1 MEMKTL
7 LLGVGLGALIGL
19 SALTTPAQTKQTT
32 PALPP
37 DVRRGSA
44 TLLREY
50 HWKLRT
56 EVQRKGE
63 TKSVQVAQ
71 VRYDLNGQ
79 MQTTVISKTPEPDL
93 PKFGLRKAIA
103 EKKFKE
109 FKETVQQLGD
119 LARAYGNLSPEQ
131 TQQFMASALI
141 TPEINGGQKLL
152 RAEGHD
158 VFQNRDTM
166 IVWLDAITRKQR
178 RIEIHAAYDGKPVRI
193 DSEFRDLPQ
202 GGPTYLATSQV
213 AYDDGEVVIVTT
225 NFDHER
231 LRAES
236 AAAAAPAAAAPATDN
251 GWPRKF
257 AVGGSS
263 FAVYQPQME
272 RWEGNQWLGRAAFSV
287 ANGSAG
293 QPSYGVLWFEARTEI
308 DKAKRLVSFSDIRV
322 TRVSFPAAPEKTS
335 LLQNALQSHAR
346 QRGEAIALDR
356 LLAEMA
362 ANDAARPAT
371 TYEVK
376 NEAPKVFFSTKP
388 ALLVLIDGAPVF
400 RQVQET
406 ELETVI
412 NTHVLIVRDRRNNF
426 YLHLLNGWL
435 QADDLMSSWRPALQT
450 PKDLAKALDA
460 AIASKQVDLL
470 NGPKEG
476 ISLNDAARANQLP
489 EIYLS
494 TEPAELLQTDGDPQI
509 ASIPNTELVYVTNTE
524 NDIFVHTTTQT
535 HYILLAGRWFSAQSM
550 RGPWTYVAADK
561 LPADFAQIPATHEK
575 ANVLVSVAGTPQ
587 AKEAL
592 IANSIPQTETVARGT
607 TINVSYDGT
616 PQFKPIE
623 NTTLQYAVNT
633 STPVIVV
640 NSTSYYAVYNG
651 VWFVATSAAGPWAVA
666 ATVPTII
673 YSIPVSSPLH
683 YVTYVKIYGSTPEVV
698 YVGYTP
704 GYYGTIVTSSNVVV
718 YGTGWYYP
726 PYVGAYW
733 YGAPYTYGYG
743 VVFNWGVASGWGYA
757 YANSN
762 YYASGTR
769 AAWANAYTGNV
780 GYANAYART
789 TANGTR
795 YAARG
800 FTNTNVYTGTTA
812 KGGGAVAYNPNTGR
826 IAAGQAGA
834 VSNPYTG
841 NGAAGARGVTYNPN
855 TGVIS
860 GGAVGGVRNGSTGAV
875 TTAGSAFAY
884 NPNTNKGVA
893 VTNNNV
899 YADRNG
905 NIYRY
910 NQSTGVQQR
919 TDNGWETVQRSQD
932 RSWVQNQHQARSLGQ
947 ERTQNFSSL
956 RSGARPDIS
965 SAPGPNFANTPG
977 TFGSGARA
985 KFGGG
990 PRGRRR

>member
-1 MEMKTL
+1 MKTL

-19 SALTTPAQTKQTT
+19 SALTTPAQTKQTNT
-32 PALPP
+32 SPAQ
-37 DVRRGSA
+37 A
-44 TLLREY
+44 NAAALRQY
-50 HWKLRT
+50 QWKLRT

-63 TKSVQVAQ
+63 TKSVQVAA
-71 VRYDLNGQ
+71 VRYDANGQ
-79 MQTTVISKTPEPDL
+79 MQTTLISKTPEPDL

-119 LARAYGNLSPEQ
+119 LARAYGSLSPEQ
-131 TQQFMASALI
+131 MQQFMATAAI
-141 TPEINGGQKLL
+141 TPEMNGEQKLV

-158 VFQNRDTM
+158 VFQNGDTM
-166 IVWLDAITRKQR
+166 TVWLDAVTRKQR
-178 RIEIHAAYDGKPVRI
+178 RVEIQASYDRKPVRI
-193 DSEFRDLPQ
+193 VSEFRDLPQ
-202 GGPTYLATSQV
+202 GGPTYQATSQI
-213 AYDDGEVVIVTT
+213 AYDNGEVVIVTT

-231 LRAES
+231 LRAET
-236 AAAAAPAAAAPATDN
+236 AAATPAAAAPAAPVATDN

-272 RWEGNQWLGRAAFSV
+272 QWEGNQWLGRAAFSV
-287 ANGSAG
+287 ANGSAA

-322 TRVSFPAAPEKTS
+322 TRVSFPSAPDKTS
-335 LLQNALQSHAR
+335 LLQSALQSHAR

-362 ANDAARPAT
+362 ANDASRPT
-371 TYEVK
+371 TAYEVK
-376 NEAPKVFFSTKP
+376 NEAPRVFFTTRS
-388 ALLVLIDGAPVF
+388 AILVLIDGSPVF
-400 RQVQET
+400 RQVVGT
-406 ELETVI
+406 DLERVI
-412 NTHVLIVRDRRNNF
+412 NTRVLIVRDRRNRF

-435 QADDLMSSWRPALQT
+435 ETDNLSASWQPAQQT
-450 PKDLAKALDA
+450 PRDLAKALELA
-460 AIASKQVDLL
+460 AASKQVDLL
-470 NGPKEG
+470 NGPTDTAKS
-476 ISLNDAARANQLP
+476 ITLTDAVRTNQLP

-494 TEPAELLQTDGDPQI
+494 TEPAELLQTNGDPQV
-509 ASIPNTELVYVTNTE
+509 AAIPNTGLVYVTNTE
-524 NDIFVHTTTQT
+524 NDIFVHTTTQS

-550 RGPWTYVAADK
+550 RGPWTYVAPDK
-561 LPADFAQIPATHEK
+561 LPADFAHIPATHEK

-592 IANSIPQTETVARGT
+592 IANSIPQTETVSRATT

-640 NSTSYYAVYNG
+640 NSNSYYAVYNG
-651 VWFVATSAAGPWAVA
+651 VWFVATSAAGPWVVA
-666 ATVPTII
+666 AAVPSVI
-673 YSIPVSSPLH
+673 YSIPVASPLH

-704 GYYGTIVTSSNVVV
+704 GYYGTVLTASNVVV

-757 YANSN
+757 YANSY

-780 GYANAYART
+780 GYANAYAGT

-800 FTNTNVYTGTTA
+800 FTNTNVYTGNTVTA
-812 KGGGAVAYNPNTGR
+812 GGAVAYNPNTGR

-834 VSNPYTG
+834 VSNAYNG
-841 NGAAGARGVTYNPN
+841 NAAAGARGVTYNPN

-875 TTAGSAFAY
+875 TTGGSAFAY
-884 NPNTNKGVA
+884 NPNTNNGVA
-893 VTNNNV
+893 VANNNV

-932 RSWVQNQHQARSLGQ
+932 RSWVQNQHQARSVGQ
-947 ERTQNFSSL
+947 ERTQNFNTV
-956 RSGARPDIS
+956 RANSGVSR
-965 SAPGPNFANTPG
+965 PNF
-977 TFGSGARA
+977 SGG
-985 KFGGG
+985 F
-990 PRGRRR
+990 RGRRR

>member
-1 MEMKTL
+1 MKTL

-32 PALPP
+32 A
-37 DVRRGSA
+37 SA
-44 TLLREY
+44 TSPAQANAAALRQY
-50 HWKLRT
+50 QWKLRT
-56 EVQRKGE
+56 EVHRKGE
-63 TKSVQVAQ
+63 TKSVQVAV
-71 VRYDLNGQ
+71 VRYDANGQ
-79 MQTTVISKTPEPDL
+79 MQTTLISKTPEPDL

-103 EKKFKE
+103 EKRFKE

-131 TQQFMASALI
+131 MQQFMASAVI
-141 TPEINGGQKLL
+141 TPEINGGQKLV

-166 IVWLDAITRKQR
+166 IVWLDAGTRKQR
-178 RIEIHAAYDGKPVRI
+178 RVEVQAAYDGKPVRI
-193 DSEFRDLPQ
+193 VSEFRDLPQ
-202 GGPTYLATSQV
+202 GGPTYLATSQI

-236 AAAAAPAAAAPATDN
+236 AAAAPVTDN

-272 RWEGNQWLGRAAFSV
+272 QWEGNQWLGRAAFSV

-322 TRVSFPAAPEKTS
+322 TRVSFPAAPEKAA
-335 LLQNALQSHAR
+335 LLQSALQSHAQ

-362 ANDAARPAT
+362 ANDAARPT
-371 TYEVK
+371 TAYEVK

-388 ALLVLIDGAPVF
+388 AILVLIDGPPVF
-400 RQVQET
+400 RQVEGT
-406 ELETVI
+406 DVERVI
-412 NTHVLIVRDRRNNF
+412 NARVLILKDRRTHNF
-426 YLHLLNGWL
+426 YLRLMDGWL
-435 QADDLMSSWRPALQT
+435 EADDLMASWQPAATT
-450 PKDLAKALDA
+450 PKDLKKALELA
-460 AIASKQVDLL
+460 VASKQVDLL
-470 NGPKEG
+470 NGP
-476 ISLNDAARANQLP
+476 AASTDIP
-489 EIYLS
+489 DIYVS
-494 TEPAELLQTDGDPQI
+494 TEPAELLQTDGDPQV
-509 ASIPNTELVYVTNTE
+509 ASIPNTSLVYVTNTE
-524 NDIFVHTTTQT
+524 NDIFVHTTTQA

-550 RGPWTYVAADK
+550 RGPWTYVAPDK

-592 IANSIPQTETVARGT
+592 IANSIPQTETVSRT
-607 TINVSYDGT
+607 TTMNVSYDGA

-640 NSTSYYAVYNG
+640 NSNSYYAVYNG

-704 GYYGTIVTSSNVVV
+704 GYYGTVVTSSNVVV

-757 YANSN
+757 YANSH

-780 GYANAYART
+780 GYANAYAGT

-800 FTNTNVYTGTTA
+800 FTNTNVYTGTTV

-826 IAAGQAGA
+826 IAAGQAGS

-841 NGAAGARGVTYNPN
+841 NAAAGARGATYNPN

-875 TTAGSAFAY
+875 TTGGSAFAY
-884 NPNTNKGVA
+884 NPNTNNGVA
-893 VTNNNV
+893 VANNNV

-919 TDNGWETVQRSQD
+919 TDNGWETAQRSQD
-932 RSWVQNQHQARSLGQ
+932 RSWVQNQHQARSVGQ

-956 RSGARPDIS
+956 RANGGGSR
-965 SAPGPNFANTPG
+965 PNF
-977 TFGSGARA
+977 SGG
-985 KFGGG
+985 F
-990 PRGRRR
+990 RGRRR